1 MEKQVSLR
9 HTSLLVHRVGQQC
22 SGVKPIKWC
31 DTLCVLL
38 VFPTKNTHARSFIQI
53 VHVVQSGPHLGHGN
67 TRWCVEGRQE
77 LACNCV
83 RFVAVENVATDSVGR
98 EKAPDEPNR
107 HLKHRHVPTRMPMQH
122 AINKKKVGGCHR
134 FYNLMQGVSSNC
146 QWFTLTC
153 DCL

>member
-1 MEKQVSLR
+1 
-9 HTSLLVHRVGQQC
+9 
-22 SGVKPIKWC
+22 VKPIKWC

-38 VFPTKNTHARSFIQI
+38 VFPTQKHTRTLFQI

-77 LACNCV
+77 FACNCV
-83 RFVAVENVATDSVGR
+83 RFVAIENVATDGVGR

-107 HLKHRHVPTRMPMQH
+107 HLKHRHVPTQLPMQH
-122 AINKKKVGGCHR
+122 AIKKKKVGGCGR
-134 FYNLMQGVSSNC
+134 FYNLMQGVSSNY